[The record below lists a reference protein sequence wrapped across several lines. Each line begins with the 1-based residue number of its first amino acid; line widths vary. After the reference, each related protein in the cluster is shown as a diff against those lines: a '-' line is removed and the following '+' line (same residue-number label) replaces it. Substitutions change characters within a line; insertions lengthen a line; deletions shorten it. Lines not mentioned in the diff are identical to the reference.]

1 MITCNSCGKRLSESC
16 YYGATQWKNGKQYI
30 NYYHVCKK
38 CLSLKAK
45 AKNDLFKM
53 EKEETPEEEVP
64 ATVKSYSW
72 VLRNLQRFGN
82 CYIKHLNKINLKELS
97 IKLGFALR
105 VRPTSKENKGY
116 IIERV
121 NA

>member
-1 MITCNSCGKRLSESC
+1 MITCNSCGKILSESC

-53 EKEETPEEEVP
+53 EKEETQEEVP

-97 IKLGFALR
+97 IKLGFALK